1 MLADQSIFIAIA
13 LLILQGF
20 TIKYLMDLEKIN
32 CLCAMNWKRDYL
44 ILYAIFTFVA
54 IIVSGFF
61 KQIPGPVLKVFFSI
75 FTIINI
81 VLSILYINNLKISDC
96 KCSENVMRD
105 VIYYVEI
112 LKGLICAISIIAVMY
127 FIYTMQSFGRQIK
140 TSVESQLKNTL
151 SALSNIKNKIK

>member
-54 IIVSGFF
+54 IIVSAFF
-61 KQIPGPVLKVFFSI
+61 IILI
-75 FTIINI
+75 FIISNKKI
-81 VLSILYINNLKISDC
+81 SLHILNPLSI
-96 KCSENVMRD
+96 RD
-105 VIYYVEI
+105 
-112 LKGLICAISIIAVMY
+112 
-127 FIYTMQSFGRQIK
+127 RQFYHTK
-140 TSVESQLKNTL
+140 P
-151 SALSNIKNKIK
+151 